1 MLSSHFSFMFNNS
14 VTISLCSFCY
24 FVTLL
29 IGSSLCYLVIITFH
43 LLFDN
48 FIIFI
53 YLFHCIMCCLCSLSS
68 IVIVFCFIV
77 LCILLNDSI
86 VIKSHFQNNFAPSH
100 YVCCFMLQSP
110 SLSISSI
117 CSIHFCLL
125 CLLFTLCLL
134 CTFWKLSMHC
144 YLSCSSCFCWP
155 STIKV
160 HGASNIKS
168 MFFICVYFVYDCLF
182 CFVLC
187 LFMFIGF

>member
-14 VTISLCSFCY
+14 MTISLCSFCY

-86 VIKSHFQNNFAPSH
+86 VIKSHFQNNFVPSH
-100 YVCCFMLQSP
+100 YVCCLMLQST

-117 CSIHFCLL
+117 CSIHFVYYVYYSL
-125 CLLFTLCLL
+125 CVYYVPFGNY
-134 CTFWKLSMHC
+134 FSMHC

-155 STIKV
+155 STIEA

-168 MFFICVYFVYDCLF
+168 MFFICVYFVYDCQF
-182 CFVLC
+182 CLSFVYSC
-187 LFMFIGF
+187 